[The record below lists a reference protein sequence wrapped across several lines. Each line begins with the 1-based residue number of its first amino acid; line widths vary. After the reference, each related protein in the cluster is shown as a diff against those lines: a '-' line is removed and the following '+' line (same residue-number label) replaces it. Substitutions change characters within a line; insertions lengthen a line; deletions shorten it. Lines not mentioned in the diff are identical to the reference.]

1 MIGQSAKMAV
11 KAVWGNKLRS
21 FLTMLGIIIGVFA
34 LVVLVSL
41 VNGATDYVTD
51 TISSLGGSYLSV
63 SISDDKGDPLTLDDI
78 NALMDEEEIGLA
90 APLASLSATGKAGP
104 ESGTV
109 YVYGTT
115 PAYQSINNLGIEYGT
130 FLRQTDVEN
139 NNYVVVINQTMAD
152 ELFGTNDCLGETL
165 TLNGT
170 KFTVIGILAD
180 DDNSMTSMITSGMM
194 VAYVPYT
201 TARRMSSSISSSI
214 SSFYI
219 TSGEN
224 ATAEEANDRLTEILL
239 ARFNRDED
247 AFTISDN
254 SMIEEA
260 MSSVTN
266 MLETLLGGIAAISL
280 IVGGIGIMNI
290 MLVSVT
296 ERTKEIGIRKAIG
309 AGRGVILTQFLI
321 EALIISL
328 IGCAL
333 GLALSWVTLKIV
345 TALMD
350 AVTFSITP
358 TIASLSIAF
367 CMAIGLLFGLYP
379 ANKAANK
386 PPIEALR
393 YEG

>member
-41 VNGATDYVTD
+41 VSGATDYVSD

-90 APLASLSATGKAGP
+90 APLASLSATGKAGH

-109 YVYGTT
+109 YIYGTT
-115 PAYQSINNLGIEYGT
+115 PAYQSINNLEIEYGT
-130 FLRQTDVEN
+130 FLRQTDIEN

-201 TARRMSSSISSSI
+201 TARRMSSTISSSI

-224 ATAEEANDRLTEILL
+224 ATADEANDRLTEILL
-239 ARFNRDED
+239 ARFSRDED

-345 TALMD
+345 SALMD

-358 TIASLSIAF
+358 TIATLSVAF
-367 CMAIGLLFGLYP
+367 CLAIGLLFGLYP